1 MIKLFLICFT
11 GSITSF
17 AQIELNGRVTNER
30 GEPLANVFISIDDS
44 VAQTQSDSTGHFALS
59 ISADSAIV
67 IFKYLFCRP
76 YKFKVFTSQSIEIKL
91 RDISHPRVTWNLE
104 ESDKPLYKEKD
115 KQGVTHIYGSETVV
129 LPPKLSADYVVLWKY
144 EGYEIT
150 LPFDSLREYLNNV
163 GYPSDANF
171 DQNMLRNNLKGD
183 TMLLSSEFV
192 KEVGESALMDLAIN
206 MLKSRS
212 IVILGQSETSCTH
225 CYCQT
230 CILVW
235 TLQPCFWS
243 GLQFVV
249 PGRKEPLFSIT
260 HIIS

>member
-17 AQIELNGRVTNER
+17 AQIELNGRVTNEQ
-30 GEPLANVFISIDDS
+30 GEPLARVIISIDDS
-44 VAQTQSDSTGHFALS
+44 VARTQSDSTGHFEVS

-67 IFKYLFCRP
+67 IFKCLFYRP
-76 YKFKVFTSQSIEIKL
+76 YKFKVFASQSIEIKL

-104 ESDKPLYKEKD
+104 KSDKPLYKEKD
-115 KQGVTHIYGSETVV
+115 KQGVTHIFGSETVV
-129 LPPKLSADYVVLWKY
+129 LPTRLSAVKVVLWKY

-150 LPFDSLREYLNNV
+150 LPFDSLREHLNKV

-171 DQNMLRNNLKGD
+171 DQNMLSNNLKSD

-192 KEVGESALMDLAIN
+192 QEVGESTLMDLAIN
-206 MLKSRS
+206 MLKARNIIILDMQKRYVPTV
-212 IVILGQSETSCTH
+212 IVRLAYWYGRCN
-225 CYCQT
+225 
-230 CILVW
+230 L
-235 TLQPCFWS
+235 CFWS
-243 GLQFVV
+243 GIQFVV